1 MFAFA
6 SEHHGIRGCGIGIG
20 IGDQQLGYWGI
31 GGWGSEDKE
40 IGVSAVW
47 GIGRS
52 AIRIFGGLGNLDIGR
67 WGTGDR
73 RIRYCEIGD
82 RG

>member
-1 MFAFA
+1 MSAFA
-6 SEHHGIRGCGIGIG
+6 SEHHGIRDCGIG

-40 IGVSAVW
+40 IGNVLFGGW
-47 GIGRS
+47 EIGDQDIWRT
-52 AIRIFGGLGNLDIGR
+52 GGLGYR
-67 WGTGDR
+67 KTR